1 MTTIGG
7 KCQLPL
13 LGHLESDQAKTAKAK
28 RCLGLIDSQL
38 QIPKLLSL
46 GSIAAVLEQSEHKTA
61 SGRSNFVCRLGNGP
75 PGAQACPF
83 LDSLSPP
90 LDAPYPFLSG
100 FLNGSPQSQCSC
112 QWRHEEIWP
121 AERPEGEPGHDAPR
135 RWDENRHPTSCAA
148 AQSHNR

>member
-7 KCQLPL
+7 KCQLPY

-75 PGAQACPF
+75 P
-83 LDSLSPP
+83 
-90 LDAPYPFLSG
+90 
-100 FLNGSPQSQCSC
+100 
-112 QWRHEEIWP
+112 
-121 AERPEGEPGHDAPR
+121 EGTGLPIPR
-135 RWDENRHPTSCAA
+135 
-148 AQSHNR
+148 